1 VQLSAGD
8 KLGPYEI
15 AEQIGAGGMGVVYR
29 ARDVRVGRDVAL
41 KVSAELPDHNLRS
54 RSRMTVQVE
63 RRISSHQLTKGLL
76 IIAVILTGAW
86 ALTQAAPQEQALART
101 AQDPQLQWGACPPFM
116 PAGCGL
122 AVLHGDP
129 AKPNA
134 DVFLRVP
141 AKSTI
146 PDHWHTSA
154 ERMVL
159 VAGELSVSYKGQAT
173 VVLKPGMYA
182 YGPAKLPHSA
192 SCTGTAACVLFIA
205 FESAVDA
212 VPTAAPPK

>member
-1 VQLSAGD
+1 MS
-8 KLGPYEI
+8 
-15 AEQIGAGGMGVVYR
+15 
-29 ARDVRVGRDVAL
+29 
-41 KVSAELPDHNLRS
+41 S
-54 RSRMTVQVE
+54 RGLV
-63 RRISSHQLTKGLL
+63 KGLL
-76 IIAVILTGAW
+76 GTGL
-86 ALTQAAPQEQALART
+86 ALMGALAIAQAPAPEPALAHS
-101 AQDPQLQWGACPPFM
+101 AQDAQLQWGPCPPFM

-134 DVFLRVP
+134 DVFLKLP
-141 AKSTI
+141 ANAVI
-146 PDHWHTSA
+146 PEHWHTSA

-159 VAGELSVSYKGQAT
+159 VAGELSVAYTGQAK

-192 SCTGTAACVLFIA
+192 TCAGSGPCVLFIA

-212 VPTAAPPK
+212 VPSAAPAK